1 VRQGEESAEPAD
13 SPADRSADAITAVF
27 RATSR
32 QLRNLLIA
40 LGVLF
45 AAAVV
50 AGWECARTGSGGF
63 PALIAA
69 VTGFSTVIL
78 GGYYVV
84 LARSR
89 TVIDGRGIRWRLI
102 VAWHE
107 CGWAE
112 IASVACRVIA
122 ARGSTAYRVVL
133 TTTDDNRVSLGTPT
147 SGGLLT
153 DPQFPAKFRQIR
165 GTWQRATGRTGEE
178 IDARSMYTRAFVA
191 GVVAV
196 AVQVTAVITVVSIL
210 SVSGPALAAREGRG
224 TPGVFTAET
233 PSCQRSSC
241 TWFGSFTAAGETRYA
256 ELAAGGPHITA
267 PGTTVAAVDTG
278 DRYSVFPKGGGT
290 SWEGPATGLGVAAA
304 VLLAVLAGQVAILLR
319 RRRRR
324 TRRAR
329 AAPASLSARS

>member
-1 VRQGEESAEPAD
+1 
-13 SPADRSADAITAVF
+13 
-27 RATSR
+27 
-32 QLRNLLIA
+32 LRNLLIA
-40 LGVLF
+40 IGVLF
-45 AAAVV
+45 AGAVV
-50 AGWECARTGSGGF
+50 AAWACARAGSGGF
-63 PALIAA
+63 PALIVA
-69 VTGFSTVIL
+69 VTGFSAVIL

-89 TVIDGRGIRWRLI
+89 TVIDDRGIRWRLMA
-102 VAWHE
+102 AWYE
-107 CGWAE
+107 YEWAE
-112 IASVACRVIA
+112 IASVVCRVINS
-122 ARGSTAYRVVL
+122 RGSTGCRVVL
-133 TTTDDNRVSLGTPT
+133 TTLDGDRVSLGAPT
-147 SGGLLT
+147 SGGVLT
-153 DPQFPAKFRQIR
+153 DPQFSAKFRQIR

-191 GVVAV
+191 RVVAITV
-196 AVQVTAVITVVSIL
+196 EVTAVIAVVSIL

-224 TPGVFTAET
+224 VPGVFTAQI

-256 ELAAGGPHITA
+256 ELAAGGPHITV

-290 SWEGPATGLGVAAA
+290 SWEGPAAGLGVAVA
-304 VLLAVLAGQVAILLR
+304 VLLAILAGQVAMLLR

-329 AAPASLSARS
+329 AAPASLGGRS

>member
-1 VRQGEESAEPAD
+1 MSQGEASAEPAD
-13 SPADRSADAITAVF
+13 LPAGLRADGNAAEF
-27 RATSR
+27 RATSV

-40 LGVLF
+40 IGVLF
-45 AAAVV
+45 AGAVG
-50 AGWECARTGSGGF
+50 AGWVCARAGSGGF

-69 VTGFSTVIL
+69 VTGFSAVIL

-89 TVIDGRGIRWRLI
+89 TVIDDRGIRWRLMA
-102 VAWHE
+102 AWYE
-107 CGWAE
+107 CEWPETAN
-112 IASVACRVIA
+112 VACRVITS
-122 ARGSTAYRVVL
+122 RGSTGYRVVL
-133 TTTDDNRVSLGTPT
+133 TTTDGDRVSLGAPT
-147 SGGLLT
+147 SGGVLT
-153 DPQFPAKFRQIR
+153 DPEFRAKFRQIR
-165 GTWQRATGRTGEE
+165 GTWQRATGRTGGE

-191 GVVAV
+191 RVAAI

-210 SVSGPALAAREGRG
+210 SVSGPALAAHEGRG
-224 TPGVFTAET
+224 APGVFTAEV

-241 TWFGSFTAAGETRYA
+241 TWFGSFTAAGKTRYA

-278 DRYSVFPKGGGT
+278 DRYSVFPNGGGT

-304 VLLAVLAGQVAILLR
+304 VLLAILAGQIAIVLR

-324 TRRAR
+324 PRRAR
-329 AAPASLSARS
+329 AAGPN